1 MPSFPVS
8 SLPVSAP
15 PTLHHFQCNPKTS
28 FRVEVTQES
37 RCDSISAPKSSFNS
51 RSPSTFLS
59 FSTLELVVDTQFG
72 CAILRSSCVS
82 SLLLFC
88 SSLPNVRRCL
98 TQKGNR
104 RKRGIALYSGILYI
118 PPVQRPLPHGACA
131 LFLVER
137 HFLSNLPLHQ
147 TSPRHWH
154 LRQLS
159 GSKIASHLQSIS
171 LQQHPSPG
179 GRGTGAC
186 EGPEQTAHPR

>member
-1 MPSFPVS
+1 
-8 SLPVSAP
+8 
-15 PTLHHFQCNPKTS
+15 
-28 FRVEVTQES
+28 VTQES
-37 RCDSISAPKSSFNS
+37 HCDSISAPKSSFNS
-51 RSPSTFLS
+51 RLPSTLPS
-59 FSTLELVVDTQFG
+59 FSTPELVVDTQFG

-104 RKRGIALYSGILYI
+104 RKRGIALYSCILYVHTYI
-118 PPVQRPLPHGACA
+118 PTSSTETTASRSLCSLPCRAP
-131 LFLVER
+131 FP
-137 HFLSNLPLHQ
+137 LSNLPLHQ

-171 LQQHPSPG
+171 LQQHPFPG